1 MKEPKMGFEGA
12 GQQQQAGLGE
22 FLWEAHAAGTKALE
36 FTAGR
41 SFDDYRQH
49 EVLPAAV
56 ESMLR
61 IVAASLEDVREYFP
75 DDAAK
80 MPHAS
85 EAIALRERL
94 GTGADVNVWQFVQ
107 TSLPALVAE
116 VQVLL
121 EDWHGA

>member
-12 GQQQQAGLGE
+12 ARQQAGLGE

-41 SFDDYRQH
+41 SFSDYTQH
-49 EVLPAAV
+49 EVLRAAV

-75 DDAAK
+75 EEAAK
-80 MPHAS
+80 MPHAG

-94 GTGADVNVWQFVQ
+94 GVDADADVWRFVQ
-107 TSLPALVAE
+107 ESLPGLVAE

-121 EDWHGA
+121 EEWHGA

>member
-1 MKEPKMGFEGA
+1 MTEPKMGLEGA
-12 GQQQQAGLGE
+12 TRQQAGLGD
-22 FLWEAHAAGTKALE
+22 FLWEAHAAGAKALE

-41 SFDDYRQH
+41 SFNDYSEH
-49 EVLPAAV
+49 EVLRAAV

-75 DDAAK
+75 DEAAK
-80 MPHAS
+80 MPHAA

-94 GTGADVNVWQFVQ
+94 GTEEDAEVWGFVQ
-107 TSLPALVAE
+107 GSLPELVAE

-121 EDWHGA
+121 EEWHGA